1 MVGRGG
7 TPETPE
13 GFMTRCIG
21 MRPTCTNIKCSST
34 VSREREPQEP
44 QSPIAVAHRALSLLH
59 ACVDHSVHSPSRG
72 TLLGVRRL
80 FLRLLVGVSTTAVG
94 SLERPAFNDSNLST
108 VIVICAAGRDEPG
121 LLAGGAGAGGGP
133 QRAPQAAPRRACAG
147 SGRRVGLRRRQR
159 GGDVRKGGRSDG
171 VWDVSHVA
179 STLCIMG

>member
-121 LLAGGAGAGGGP
+121 LLAGGAGAGVAATFGGGVP
-133 QRAPQAAPRRACAG
+133 MRWASPPRERANKSAPCSSPTAYIP
-147 SGRRVGLRRRQR
+147 SI
-159 GGDVRKGGRSDG
+159 
-171 VWDVSHVA
+171 
-179 STLCIMG
+179 T